1 VELCSQ
7 SDCFIPAALVT
18 LVLGIS
24 SPFLIFGNGS
34 LEFACVEPVDEL
46 PDVDEVAV
54 EVSEELVEVELVVE
68 AVLVSELV
76 EVEVVAVLVS
86 ELLGEVELVVEAEG
100 LGFTKVYAH
109 SCPDSPYPVHRLQ
122 R

>member
-1 VELCSQ
+1 
-7 SDCFIPAALVT
+7 
-18 LVLGIS
+18 
-24 SPFLIFGNGS
+24 
-34 LEFACVEPVDEL
+34 VEPVDEL

>member
-1 VELCSQ
+1 MLCSH
-7 SDCFIPAALVT
+7 SDCLTPAALTT

-34 LEFACVEPVDEL
+34 LEFVCVEPVDEL

-54 EVSEELVEVELVVE
+54 EVSEELFEVELVAE

-76 EVEVVAVLVS
+76 EVVAVLVS
-86 ELLGEVELVVEAEG
+86 EPLGEVALVVAVEG
-100 LGFTKVYAH
+100 SGFTKVYAH
-109 SCPDSPYPVHRLQ
+109 SWPDSP
-122 R
+122 